1 MPIDKGSRDLLEC
14 GIVMYLRIFL
24 IISVLFCPTVIR
36 ADIYRHVD
44 QDGVVHF
51 TNTPGTTTA
60 ALYLREAPPPR
71 PGRASS
77 GKVEAWMMDYAER
90 YSRAHNLSPALIK
103 AIIKAE
109 SNGERFAVSPK
120 GAQGMMQL
128 MPFTAK
134 RLNVSD
140 PFDPIENIEGGV
152 KYIKELL
159 GTFGGNLVHAV
170 AAYNAGPAAVKKYGG
185 IPPYAETRLYVQRV
199 MIYYRQYRSGE

>member
-14 GIVMYLRIFL
+14 GIVMVLRIFL

-71 PGRASS
+71 PARASS
-77 GKVEAWMMDYAER
+77 GMVEAWMMDYAER

>member
-14 GIVMYLRIFL
+14 GIVMVLRIFL

-51 TNTPGTTTA
+51 TNTPGTT
-60 ALYLREAPPPR
+60 
-71 PGRASS
+71 
-77 GKVEAWMMDYAER
+77 
-90 YSRAHNLSPALIK
+90 
-103 AIIKAE
+103 
-109 SNGERFAVSPK
+109 K

-170 AAYNAGPAAVKKYGG
+170 AAYNAGPAAGKKYGG
-185 IPPYAETRLYVQRV
+185 LSPFRGAR
-199 MIYYRQYRSGE
+199 

>member
-1 MPIDKGSRDLLEC
+1 MK
-14 GIVMYLRIFL
+14 YLRIFL
-24 IISVLFCPTVIR
+24 IISAIFCPTVIR
-36 ADIYRHVD
+36 ADIYQYVD
-44 QDGVVHF
+44 QDGVLHF
-51 TNTPGTTTA
+51 TNTPGNA
-60 ALYLREAPPPR
+60 KAGLYLREPPR
-71 PGRASS
+71 PRPAVASP
-77 GKVEAWMMDYAER
+77 GKEEVWMMDYAER
-90 YSRAHNLSPALIK
+90 FSRANNLSPALVK

-109 SNGERFAVSPK
+109 SNGERFAVSRK

-159 GTFGGNLVHAV
+159 GTFGGNLDHAV

-185 IPPYAETRLYVQRV
+185 IPPFAETRLYVQRV
-199 MIYYRQYRSGE
+199 MNYYRHYRSVE